1 MRIQQAANRTSAQL
15 SCISCYRQQGMSQEV
30 VSQYCSQAQKQ
41 WCDLLSEDGLGSKDI
56 FCKDQRHK
64 SCHEFYPALAATCDD
79 AGVRTIS
86 ALEGDDDPAPTSS
99 RRNRTCDTPG
109 TRLNP
114 QNNQCE
120 PIPPVA
126 NVAEQELRECEASQV
141 SAGSACQ
148 AGPGIVTNPSCNTI
162 ECMCR
167 QFEQNNLAS
176 SQDFAAFGNQCMG
189 AARTCQVKC
198 DRAKTA
204 AASDPGR
211 QSRANDLIQQC
222 SLHGQKAQ
230 LAQRQGLQSMST
242 AQRSQECAKLA
253 AANNRPP
260 TNPGPGPGPSS
271 SPSPGPTTQSTDPNK
286 KTQQNQPGDGTGSGG
301 IPNLGGGSQPTSA
314 TPANSPYN
322 SFANNSQVQRPQAE
336 DTPGSQGG
344 FRDAEEKTDD
354 KNFNVNGDTQQN
366 SAFQGNGEQGG
377 PKFPGGAGQQKTI
390 ANNSGGSI
398 PGSDG
403 GQGARFLPPTR
414 AGGPAPNSNVAD
426 ILKGFQGGGGGSA
439 AAASGGSGFD
449 DSNNGFKGYG
459 GDQGRGPASDGIDL
473 RKYLPGGTHDPHRR
487 AGGFRPFSLMDINS
501 AHTNIFNKVGD
512 RLREK
517 CKLGILF
524 DCR

>member
-1 MRIQQAANRTSAQL
+1 MRIQQAANRPSARL
-15 SCISCYRQQGMSQEV
+15 SCIHCYRQQGMSQEV
-30 VSQYCSQAQKQ
+30 VEQYCSQSEKQ
-41 WCDLLSEDGLGSKDI
+41 WCDLLTEDGMPSQQV
-56 FCKDQRHK
+56 FCSDRRHV
-64 SCHEFYPALAATCDD
+64 SCHDFYPELKKTCGVSNEERETGLRSAPLTTIVDD
-79 AGVRTIS
+79 GS
-86 ALEGDDDPAPTSS
+86 CPTGQRQKRDGS
-99 RRNRTCDTPG
+99 G
-109 TRLNP
+109 
-114 QNNQCE
+114 CE

-126 NVAEQELRECEASQV
+126 NVAEQALRECEQAQV
-141 SAGSACQ
+141 STGSACQ

-176 SQDFAAFGNQCMG
+176 SQDFAAFGNQCND

-204 AASDPGR
+204 SASDPGR
-211 QSRANDLIQQC
+211 LSRANDLIQQC

-260 TNPGPGPGPSS
+260 NQGPGPNPGSGPGPSS
-271 SPSPGPTTQSTDPNK
+271 GPTTQSTDPNK

-301 IPNLGGGSQPTSA
+301 MPSLGGGSQPTSA
-314 TPANSPYN
+314 SSPNSPYN

-344 FRDAEEKTDD
+344 FRDAEEKTDE

-377 PKFPGGAGQQKTI
+377 PKFPGGPGQQKTV

-398 PGSDG
+398 PGGDG
-403 GQGARFLPPTR
+403 GPGARFLPPTR